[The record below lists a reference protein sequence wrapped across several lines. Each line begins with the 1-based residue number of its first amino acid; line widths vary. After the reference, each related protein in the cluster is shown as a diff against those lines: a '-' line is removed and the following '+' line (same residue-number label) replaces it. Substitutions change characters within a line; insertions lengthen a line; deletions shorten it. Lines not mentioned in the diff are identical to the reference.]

1 MERSLNSSL
10 CEGIVR
16 HRRYKPISHRFS
28 YSLFMP
34 LLDLDELEVLDKEI
48 SFFSLKK
55 WGIASFYYK
64 DYMEGKKD
72 TKKAAQD
79 KLYQLTGVRLSGKVF
94 ILCHLRYFGLYF
106 SPVNFYYL
114 FDEKHTWQY
123 LLAEVSNTP
132 WNERHYY
139 AIPASAHFSHLKAFH
154 VSPFNPI
161 EQEYRWRLKPLDD
174 KAFIHLNVL
183 KNTQKEFDATLLLK
197 RLPLSSNTLS
207 KALVKMPSMT
217 VKMLIFIYWQA
228 LKLWF
233 KGAVFYSHSSK
244 LKD

>member
-1 MERSLNSSL
+1 MKAPFNSSL
-10 CEGIVR
+10 CEGVVR
-16 HRRYKPISHRFS
+16 HRRYQPVSHRFS

-34 LLDLDELEVLDKEI
+34 LLDLDELEALEKEI

-55 WGIASFYYK
+55 WGVASFYYK

-79 KLYQLTGVRLSGKVF
+79 KIYQLEGVRLSGKVLT
-94 ILCHLRYFGLYF
+94 LCHLRYFGLYF

-114 FDEKHTWQY
+114 YDEKNTWRY

-139 AIPASAHFSHLKAFH
+139 AIPARASFSHLKAFH
-154 VSPFNPI
+154 VSPFNPL
-161 EQEYRWRLKPLDD
+161 EQEYRWRLKPLEK

-183 KNTQKEFDATLLLK
+183 RKEQKEFDATLLLQ
-197 RLPLSSNTLS
+197 RLPLSTKTLLS
-207 KALVKMPSMT
+207 AMIKMPSMT
-217 VKMLIFIYWQA
+217 IKMLVYIYWQA
-228 LKLWF
+228 IKLWL

>member
-1 MERSLNSSL
+1 MPLNSSL
-10 CEGIVR
+10 CQGVVR

-34 LLDLDELEVLDKEI
+34 LLDLDELEGLDKEI
-48 SFFSLKK
+48 WFFNLKK

-64 DYMEGKKD
+64 DYMEGKKN
-72 TKKAAQD
+72 TKEAVQD
-79 KLYQLTGVRLSGKVF
+79 KVHQLTGMRLSGKVLT
-94 ILCHLRYFGLYF
+94 LCHLRYFGLYF

-114 FDEKHTWQY
+114 YDDKQTWRY

-139 AIPASAHFSHLKAFH
+139 AIPACSNFSHSKAFH

-161 EQEYRWRLKPLDD
+161 EQEYRWQLKPLED

-183 KNTQKEFDATLLLK
+183 RKTQKEFDATLLLK
-197 RLPLSSNTLS
+197 RFPLSGKTLAS
-207 KALVKMPSMT
+207 AMIKMPSMT
-217 VKMLIFIYWQA
+217 LKMLVYIYWQA
-228 LKLWF
+228 VKLWF
-233 KGAVFYSHSSK
+233 KGAVFYTHSSN